1 MEKLITDKLNELK
14 KLCEK
19 YKVNSMYLFGSAIN
33 SNFNETSDLDFLI
46 DFEENI
52 SIKEYTDNYF
62 ELHYQ
67 LQALFNRN
75 IDLVTQ
81 KSLSNP
87 FFIANINETK
97 HLIYAA

>member
-19 YKVNSMYLFGSAIN
+19 YKVNSMYLFGSAIS
-33 SNFNETSDLDFLI
+33 SNFNEASDLDFLI